1 MLVLCNWVE
10 DNEMNKTELSWTES
24 KTKEINRTELSLT
37 KLKSTDEINRT
48 ELNWVELNQRQKKRW
63 TELSWV
69 ELNWRRDLMNKTDF
83 RWTELSWVKLNWR
96 LEMWWTKL
104 SWTESKTKEINK
116 TELRLTKLKTI
127 DLMNKTELRW
137 TKLSWPELNWRLD
150 KRWDEQNCLVE
161 LNHCQWRVLH
171 DLMLLFLTDVTRPPD
186 LLACGCIGSGKKNN
200 SSNLSFFL
208 IWLFLAM
215 ASHGGLH
222 WYIFWQWSFEED
234 WGSGDTQALACVC
247 VLIKAVWPQN
257 ALSMFVCVHVL
268 IRAVCS
274 KCALV
279 FSVLWLNNRSDVIQ
293 EQMRGGKNRVSWMRG
308 EKNR

>member
-1 MLVLCNWVE
+1 
-10 DNEMNKTELSWTES
+10 MNQTELT
-24 KTKEINRTELSLT
+24 
-37 KLKSTDEINRT
+37 
-48 ELNWVELNQRQKKRW
+48 W
-63 TELSWV
+63 TEL
-69 ELNWRRDLMNKTDF
+69 KT
-83 RWTELSWVKLNWR
+83 RQ
-96 LEMWWTKL
+96 EM
-104 SWTESKTKEINK
+104 
-116 TELRLTKLKTI
+116 
-127 DLMNKTELRW
+127 RW
-137 TKLSWPELNWRLD
+137 TKLFSWIESLPVARPPWS
-150 KRWDEQNCLVE
+150 
-161 LNHCQWRVLH
+161 
-171 DLMLLFLTDVTRPPD
+171 DVTLSHWCYSASRP
-186 LLACGCIGSGKKNN
+186 SGMWLYWFWKKKN

-234 WGSGDTQALACVC
+234 WGSGDTEALACVC

-274 KCALV
+274 QCALV
-279 FSVLWLNNRSDVIQ
+279 FSVLWLNNRSDVFQ